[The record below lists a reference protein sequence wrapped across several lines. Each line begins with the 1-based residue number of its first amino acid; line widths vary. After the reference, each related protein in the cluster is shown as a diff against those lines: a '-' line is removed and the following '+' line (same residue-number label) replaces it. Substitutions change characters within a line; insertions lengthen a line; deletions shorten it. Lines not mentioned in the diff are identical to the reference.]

1 MDYEQLIKD
10 SNNRIAALDLQLL
23 ELACD
28 FCQAKT
34 ILEIGSADG
43 GSSVILGLKAKERA
57 GHLYCIEPK
66 PKARMVENMK
76 AYGLGGVYTLIPAFS
91 PWADWKSVPDRLDL
105 LFIDG
110 RHDLRWCLVDYHY
123 WQPKVRVGG
132 VIVFHDT
139 SGHCQEDRR
148 QSGYGQ
154 PGYKPLVQRAI
165 DIILTTDPLRMVD
178 SSQAPNGGAIAFE
191 KTESIESKGT
201 P

>member
-1 MDYEQLIKD
+1 MDIDYNQLIKD
-10 SNNRIAALDLQLL
+10 SNNRIAVEDLQLL
-23 ELACD
+23 ERACD
-28 FCQAKT
+28 HCRAKT

-43 GSSVILGLKAKERA
+43 GSSVILSLKAKERA
-57 GHLYCIEPK
+57 GHLYCLEPR
-66 PKARMVENMK
+66 PRQRMIDNMGR
-76 AYGLGGVYTLIPAFS
+76 YGLADFYTLIAQPS
-91 PWADWKSVPDRLDL
+91 PWVAFDAVPDIDL

-148 QSGYGQ
+148 QPGYGR

-191 KTESIESKGT
+191 KTEPI
-201 P
+201 